1 MSSIQKFQ
9 MLEGTLKSFTEV
21 ANDMRTALLGTKIQL
36 HDDNRVYEVQSI
48 SWDYS
53 GTLSIAIEELP
64 RAYSVKRVSLN
75 EISRV
80 L

>member
-53 GTLSIAIEELP
+53 GALSIAIEELP